1 MLSDKELWLNYPSVA
16 VFHEYNSSV
25 NELKPMAEENTEV
38 APPTAEENPNEGLMT
53 LTDIAEAAGVNSIFE
68 SQSETEE
75 QVEEQEQESA
85 EYSDEEP
92 EPVEEPAQEP
102 EPSQDSDGVK
112 KRIGK
117 LIEAREEAKA
127 ETAEIREQLARL
139 EAKIEKPS
147 ANQEEAS
154 TRFEDIHTVEE
165 LVKREGDAEH
175 LREWLLANP
184 DGGEY
189 LDAAGDEH
197 DVDYE
202 QAKQLIVQTDRD
214 LRKNIPAQRE
224 LIVERERQAAV
235 AQKTF
240 KWMGQAGSVENQELN
255 TVLKNNAYLME
266 YSKRD
271 PYAQIVLGYAIEGF
285 KSVNRAKKGNA
296 QQPVQQAPQ
305 VPVAPSNAQPKVVRG
320 KQNKKADLLK
330 AANSGEVSDAAKYIE
345 SLFK

>member
-1 MLSDKELWLNYPSVA
+1 M
-16 VFHEYNSSV
+16 
-25 NELKPMAEENTEV
+25 
-38 APPTAEENPNEGLMT
+38 
-53 LTDIAEAAGVNSIFE
+53 
-68 SQSETEE
+68 
-75 QVEEQEQESA
+75 
-85 EYSDEEP
+85 
-92 EPVEEPAQEP
+92 
-102 EPSQDSDGVK
+102 
-112 KRIGK
+112 
-117 LIEAREEAKA
+117 
-127 ETAEIREQLARL
+127 
-139 EAKIEKPS
+139 
-147 ANQEEAS
+147 
-154 TRFEDIHTVEE
+154 
-165 LVKREGDAEH
+165 KREGDAEH

-189 LDAAGDEH
+189 LDTAGDEH

-285 KSVNRAKKGNA
+285 KSVNQAKKGNA

-305 VPVAPSNAQPKVVRG
+305 VPVAPSNAQPRVVKG